1 MREIEDIKKDLT
13 KKDFEELINV
23 LVNIFFLENSYGNR
37 NFNKI
42 NNLFKK
48 IMEVDINEYFE
59 QKDLKTMR

>member
-1 MREIEDIKKDLT
+1 MRKIEDIKKDLT
-13 KKDFEELINV
+13 KKDFEELVNI
-23 LVNIFFLENSYGNR
+23 LVNIFFLENPYGNR

-59 QKDLKTMR
+59 QKDLKTME